1 MMTALFNYA
10 VDYFNL
16 SENPCHKAGRMGKR
30 EVVVNFLT
38 KEEFDRILAA
48 MEGEPTAHV
57 AFSLLYYSGIRFGEF
72 LALTIQDF
80 DFRNNTLDINK
91 SLQRIRKQ
99 DVITPPKTPKSIRN
113 IIIPDFVMNEVK
125 DYIAGIYDLG
135 ETDRVFPF
143 TKSYINNAM
152 ERACKKSGVKKIRIH
167 DIRHSNASYLI
178 NLGCAPLLISER
190 LGHEKIQTTLSTYSH
205 LYPDKHQEVVE
216 LMQNQH
222 RLDETANTSDTLV
235 ATANNDTPDATGFK
249 VVSPTSITSPKQAH
263 EKKGA

>member
-30 EVVVNFLT
+30 EVVVNFWT

-48 MEGEPTAHV
+48 MEDDPTAHV
-57 AFSLLYYSGIRFGEF
+57 SFSLLYYSGIRFGEF

-80 DFRNNTLDINK
+80 DFQNNTLDISK
-91 SLQRIRKQ
+91 SLQRIKKQ

-113 IIIPDFVMNEVK
+113 IIVPDFVMNEVK
-125 DYIAGIYDLG
+125 DYIASIYDLG

-167 DIRHSNASYLI
+167 DIRHSHASYLI
-178 NLGCAPLLISER
+178 NLGCAPLLISEI

-205 LYPDKHQEVVE
+205 LYPNKHQEVVDM
-216 LMQNQH
+216 MQNQH
-222 RLDETANTSDTLV
+222 RLDETVNSAGTPA
-235 ATANNDTPDATGFK
+235 ATANNEKLTATKFK
-249 VVSPTSITSPKQAH
+249 VVSPKRTTSPKQVH
-263 EKKGA
+263 EKQGA